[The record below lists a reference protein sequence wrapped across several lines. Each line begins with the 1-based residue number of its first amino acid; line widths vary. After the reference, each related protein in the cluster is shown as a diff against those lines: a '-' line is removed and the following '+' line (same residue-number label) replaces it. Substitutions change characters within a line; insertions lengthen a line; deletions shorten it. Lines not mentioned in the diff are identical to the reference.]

1 MFEQSTLFG
10 QTRPSKHLPGHL
22 ARTNATQTAVVC
34 FDDKAISVTIK
45 ILKHTCNAMKID
57 GSEKPKQQLFKT
69 WIV

>member
-10 QTRPSKHLPGHL
+10 QTRPSKHLAGHL

-34 FDDKAISVTIK
+34 FDYKAISVTI

-57 GSEKPKQQLFKT
+57 SSEKPKQ
-69 WIV
+69 